1 MAMMENKISPKEF
14 VIIRD
19 LVKDRTGIYIRDSR
33 SDYLEYRLKDRMLA
47 TGIHNFEEYYYYLKY
62 NPDISGE
69 FQSLINLITVQETSF
84 FRNPDQLNSFQNVV
98 LKELV
103 DKKSKSRL
111 RSLRIWSAACST
123 GEEPNT
129 LAIII
134 NEALPYLCNWN
145 VEIIATDIS
154 TRALE
159 LAKKGIYDEQKFKD
173 MPKEIIEKYF
183 IKNNRGYI
191 TKETLSRLIK
201 HLHMNLTGDFGKNPI
216 ISKQKMDVIFCRN
229 VFIYFPDE
237 VKEKITEG
245 FYNSLNP
252 GGYLFLGNA
261 ESIDIRKI
269 PFKMTF
275 MPGGMVYQKP

>member
-1 MAMMENKISPKEF
+1 MAMMESKISLKEF

-19 LVKDRTGIYIRDSR
+19 LVKERTGIYIRDTR

-47 TGIHNFEEYYYYLKY
+47 TGIHSFEEYYYYLKY
-62 NPDISGE
+62 SPGTSGE

-84 FRNPDQLNSFQNVV
+84 FRNPDQLKSFQNVA
-98 LKELV
+98 LKDLI
-103 DKKSKSRL
+103 DKKSKSGL
-111 RSLRIWSAACST
+111 RGFRVWSAACST

-134 NEALPYLCNWN
+134 NEALPYLFNWD

-154 TRALE
+154 TRALD
-159 LAKKGIYDEQKFKD
+159 LAKKGVYDETRFKD
-173 MPKEIIEKYF
+173 VPKELTDKYF
-183 IKNNRGYI
+183 TQTNRGY
-191 TKETLSRLIK
+191 TSKETLSRLIK
-201 HLHMNLTGDFGKNPI
+201 YLHLNLTSDFGKNPI
-216 ISKQKMDVIFCRN
+216 IGKQKMDVIFCRN

-245 FYNSLNP
+245 FYSILNP

-261 ESIDIRKI
+261 ESIDIRKV

>member
-1 MAMMENKISPKEF
+1 MAMMESKISPKEF

-19 LVKDRTGIYIRDSR
+19 IVRERTGIYIRDSR

-47 TGIHNFEEYYYYLKY
+47 TGIHSFEEYYYYLKY
-62 NPDISGE
+62 SPGTSGE
-69 FQSLINLITVQETSF
+69 LQSLINLITVQETSF
-84 FRNPDQLNSFQNVV
+84 FRNPDQLKSFQTAV
-98 LKELV
+98 LKEILE
-103 DKKSKSRL
+103 KKNKSGR

-123 GEEPNT
+123 GEEPLT
-129 LAIII
+129 LSIIL
-134 NEALPYLCNWN
+134 NEYLQYLFNWD
-145 VEIIATDIS
+145 VEILATDIS
-154 TRALE
+154 TRALD
-159 LAKKGIYDEQKFKD
+159 LAKKGNYDEQRFKD
-173 MPKEIIEKYF
+173 IPKELTEKYF
-183 IKNNRGYI
+183 TQTNVGYMA
-191 TKETLSRLIK
+191 KETLTRLIK
-201 HLHMNLTGDFGKNPI
+201 HLHMNLTSDFEKNLI

-245 FYNSLNP
+245 FYNVLNP

>member
-1 MAMMENKISPKEF
+1 MAMMESKISLKEF

-19 LVKDRTGIYIRDSR
+19 LVKERTGIYIRDTR

-47 TGIHNFEEYYYYLKY
+47 TGIHSFEEYYYYLKY
-62 NPDISGE
+62 SPGTSGE

-84 FRNPDQLNSFQNVV
+84 FRNPDQLKSFQNVA
-98 LKELV
+98 LKDLI
-103 DKKSKSRL
+103 DKKNKSGL
-111 RSLRIWSAACST
+111 RGFRVWSAACST

-134 NEALPYLCNWN
+134 NEALPYLFNWD

-154 TRALE
+154 TRALD
-159 LAKKGIYDEQKFKD
+159 LAKKGVYDETRFKD
-173 MPKEIIEKYF
+173 VPKELTDKYF
-183 IKNNRGYI
+183 TQTNRGY
-191 TKETLSRLIK
+191 TSKETLSRLIK
-201 HLHMNLTGDFGKNPI
+201 YLHLNLTSDFGKNPI
-216 ISKQKMDVIFCRN
+216 IGKQKMDVIFCRN

-245 FYNSLNP
+245 FYSILNP

-261 ESIDIRKI
+261 ESIDIRKV

>member
-1 MAMMENKISPKEF
+1 MAMMESKISPKEF

-19 LVKDRTGIYIRDSR
+19 IVRERTGIYIRDSR

-47 TGIHNFEEYYYYLKY
+47 TGIHSFEEYYYYLKY
-62 NPDISGE
+62 SPGTSGE
-69 FQSLINLITVQETSF
+69 LQSLINLITVQETSF
-84 FRNPDQLNSFQNVV
+84 FRNPDQLKSFQTAV
-98 LKELV
+98 LKEILE
-103 DKKSKSRL
+103 KKNKSGH

-123 GEEPNT
+123 GEEPLT
-129 LAIII
+129 LSIIL
-134 NEALPYLCNWN
+134 NEYLQYLFNWD
-145 VEIIATDIS
+145 VEILATDIS
-154 TRALE
+154 TRALD
-159 LAKKGIYDEQKFKD
+159 LAKKGNYDEQRFKD
-173 MPKEIIEKYF
+173 IPKELTEKYF
-183 IKNNRGYI
+183 TQTNVGYMA
-191 TKETLSRLIK
+191 KETLTRLIK
-201 HLHMNLTGDFGKNPI
+201 HLHMNLTSDFEKNLI

-245 FYNSLNP
+245 FYNVLNP

>member
-1 MAMMENKISPKEF
+1 MSMLENKISPKEF

-19 LVKDRTGIYIRDSR
+19 LVKERTGIYIRDSR

-62 NPDISGE
+62 NTGTSGE

-84 FRNPDQLNSFQNVV
+84 FRNPDQLKSFQNVV
-98 LKELV
+98 LKELID
-103 DKKSKSRL
+103 DKNKSGQRTL
-111 RSLRIWSAACST
+111 RVWSAACST

-134 NEALPYLCNWN
+134 NESLPYLFNWDM
-145 VEIIATDIS
+145 EIIATDIS
-154 TRALE
+154 TRALDI
-159 LAKKGIYDEQKFKD
+159 ANKGIYDEQRFKD
-173 MPKEIIEKYF
+173 IPQGITEKYF
-183 IKNNRGYI
+183 TKNNRGFLA
-191 TKETLSRLIK
+191 KETLSRLIK
-201 HLHMNLTGDFGKNPI
+201 YQHLNLTTDFGKSPA
-216 ISKQKMDVIFCRN
+216 ISKQKFDVIFCRN
-229 VFIYFPDE
+229 VFIYFPDD
-237 VKEKITEG
+237 VKERIATG

-261 ESIDIRKI
+261 ETVDIRKV

-275 MPGGMVYQKP
+275 LPGGMVYQKP

>member
-1 MAMMENKISPKEF
+1 MAMMESKISPKEF

-19 LVKDRTGIYIRDSR
+19 IVRERTGIYIRDSR

-47 TGIHNFEEYYYYLKY
+47 TGIHSFEEYYYYLKY
-62 NPDISGE
+62 SPGTSGE
-69 FQSLINLITVQETSF
+69 LQSLINLITVQETSF
-84 FRNPDQLNSFQNVV
+84 FRNPDQLKSFQTAV
-98 LKELV
+98 LKEILE
-103 DKKSKSRL
+103 KKNKSGH

-123 GEEPNT
+123 GEEPLT
-129 LAIII
+129 LSIIL
-134 NEALPYLCNWN
+134 NEYLQYLFNWD
-145 VEIIATDIS
+145 VEILATDIS
-154 TRALE
+154 TRALD
-159 LAKKGIYDEQKFKD
+159 LAKKGNYDEQRFKD
-173 MPKEIIEKYF
+173 IPKELTEKYF
-183 IKNNRGYI
+183 TQTNGGYMA
-191 TKETLSRLIK
+191 KETLTRLIK
-201 HLHMNLTGDFGKNPI
+201 HLHMNLTSDFEKNLI

-245 FYNSLNP
+245 FYNVLNP